1 MSGTIVFGSRVEST
15 VKALCVAVIEQR
27 VLVRELL
34 LRAFRA
40 SGMTTEALNSIDEYQ
55 NRAKSLNADLI
66 LLSVAGFKREEEVR
80 KGVAMTSK
88 LTNALPVVIL
98 SDDVDTDHVVHALE
112 MGASG
117 YVTSEMPFAVVIE
130 ALRLVRA
137 GGTYAPTR
145 SLISNAKRHDSRGAR
160 EVAMRGG
167 SFTPRQAAVIE
178 ALRRGKSNKIIAYEL
193 NMCESTV
200 KVHVRNIMKRLHA
213 KNRTEVAYLT
223 QSGTEGGR

>member
-1 MSGTIVFGSRVEST
+1 MSNTAVVESK
-15 VKALCVAVIEQR
+15 VESAVRAMCVAVIERR

-40 SGMTTEALNSIDEYQ
+40 CGVTTESLVSIDECQ
-55 NRAKSLNADLI
+55 SRARSLNADLI
-66 LLSVAGFKREEEVR
+66 LLSVAGSKREEEVR
-80 KGVAMTSK
+80 KGVALTSK
-88 LTNALPVVIL
+88 LANAIPVVIM

-112 MGASG
+112 VGASG
-117 YVTSEMPFAVVIE
+117 YVTTDMPFAVVVE

-137 GGTYAPTR
+137 GGNYAPTR
-145 SLISNAKRHDSRGAR
+145 SLISNAKRHDSRGER
-160 EVAMRGG
+160 DVAIHGG
-167 SFTPRQAAVIE
+167 MFTPRQAAVIE

-193 NMCESTV
+193 AMCESTV

-223 QSGTEGGR
+223 RTDTEVD